1 MSLALKSGDRV
12 PVVTVATGTT
22 LGAQV
27 QSQVA
32 STGREDREDPFY
44 LVDLGRLVEL
54 HQLWSAALPGVH
66 PFYAVKCNNDPV
78 LMQTLAALGCG
89 FDCASKAEIKSVL
102 DLGVCPE
109 RIIYANPCKQASHL
123 KYACKK
129 GVATMTFDNEV
140 ELYKVKTHYP
150 TARLV
155 LRIRADDPSA
165 LCQLGVK
172 FGCTVDEGKKLLLR
186 ARDMELCV
194 VGISF
199 HVGSNSKNPQV
210 FPAALEM
217 SHQLFVF
224 GESLGFSY
232 NILDIGGGFPGTRD
246 SEGFFTHLTDVL
258 KEGLGRYFSG
268 RPELKI
274 IAEPGR
280 FFACSTHTLAV
291 NIISKRE
298 VSVTTPNQET
308 TPTFM
313 YFVND
318 GVYGSFNCIL
328 YDHITPT
335 PFVVKSPPAGATVHP
350 SSLWGP
356 TCDGLDK
363 ICDSS
368 FPPLQVGDWLYF
380 PDMGAYTVSAAS
392 NFNGFTKP
400 MTYYAVSED
409 LRQWF
414 LTVWNSELDSG
425 AHFRL
430 PPPPTLNRDNVDDD
444 DPQLPLAT
452 TDRPG
457 CCDNLAAPPQEL
469 VPVF

>member
-27 QSQVA
+27 QSQVS

-102 DLGVCPE
+102 DLGVSSKV
-109 RIIYANPCKQASHL
+109 RLQ
-123 KYACKK
+123 K

-194 VGISF
+194 VGISNEA
-199 HVGSNSKNPQV
+199 SPYLISMSAATPRTRRCSRRLSRCLTNSSSS
-210 FPAALEM
+210 E
-217 SHQLFVF
+217 SHSV
-224 GESLGFSY
+224 SVSTSS
-232 NILDIGGGFPGTRD
+232 DIGGGFPGTRD

-335 PFVVKSPPAGATVHP
+335 PFVVKSPPAGATVHA

-368 FPPLQVGDWLYF
+368 LPLLQVGDWLYF

-409 LRQWF
+409 LRQRF

-430 PPPPTLNRDNVDDD
+430 PPPPPLHRDNVDDD